1 MVNKPITL
9 NNVISKQSLLAAGT
23 VLIGLSSISVQA
35 ASSLVDYS
43 FNTDGTVTMNAAP
56 GGVDI
61 SAFSTTTG
69 LGSITATITGSGAHT
84 FDAFFDHEIDEAINT
99 FFNETATTSGVAAAG
114 QSWEL
119 DEPGW
124 VNGDIFE
131 NFQSSALDNGIG
143 TSIFGNTAFPDD
155 VSMAIGW
162 DFTLASTEA
171 ATIDI
176 LLSQSI
182 PGSGFFLTH
191 TDPDSLE
198 SIYLSSTLSISQVP
212 VPAAIW
218 LLGSGFLGLIG
229 VARRKQK

>member
-1 MVNKPITL
+1 MVNLPITL
-9 NNVISKQSLLAAGT
+9 SNVKSKHLLLAAST

-35 ASSLVDYS
+35 ASALFDYS
-43 FNTDGTVTMNAAP
+43 FNIDGAVTTNAAP

-69 LGSITATITGSGAHT
+69 LGSITATITGLGAHT
-84 FDAFFDHEIDEAINT
+84 FDAFFDHEIDEDINT
-99 FFNETATTSGVAAAG
+99 YFNETATNSGVAAAG
-114 QSWEL
+114 QSWEV

-124 VNGDIFE
+124 LDGDIFE

-143 TSIFGNTAFPDD
+143 TSIYGNTAFPDD
-155 VSMAIGW
+155 VSMAMGW
-162 DFTLASTEA
+162 DFTLASMEV

-176 LLSQSI
+176 LLSQLV

-191 TDPDSLE
+191 TDPDSME
-198 SIYLSSTLSISQVP
+198 SIYLSSTLSISQIP

-218 LLGSGFLGLIG
+218 LFGTGFLGLIG
-229 VARRKQK
+229 IARRRRH